1 MNKLPMT
8 CKLFKIIIA
17 SIALFIA
24 LPTSYAFAIPSPDLV
39 INLSASVAQ
48 LLGLFSVIFGGFAL
62 KGKGSKKAGK
72 RSGLGKLGGVLLG
85 GIAIA
90 LLASVAANILQY
102 TATIDAKNARLQTNL
117 VRKSVEN
124 GSAVGDTSL
133 KTLSFSEQLS
143 HPQGISTETLAGWLD
158 SGEPINII
166 DVRENEEFEV
176 GAIEGAAHLRYPD
189 VLAQSSLIPEGSN
202 TLFLCYSG
210 NRSSEL
216 CTEFTKQGKSCNF
229 MMGGYEKWMTESRP
243 MSSKFELS
251 IEELRALPD
260 FKNKDTLLDTPDVHE
275 LVQNE
280 QAEFIDLRY
289 PADFG
294 KGHLPGAHNITMRA
308 LTSATLAERIKAL
321 PDKPLIAA
329 CYDKRSCFFSQL
341 IGLRLERAGKDYRG
355 RYTVPHEY
363 FVASG
368 SSDRAHVSAWK
379 ASQEQVTLA
388 SYVVD
393 PLRSLLGW
401 MVTHLGHYAFAL
413 LAVVLMVR
421 LVLLPLSLKAERD
434 TMVQKSLSD
443 QVAALKEELGE
454 HPRAQAKATMQ
465 LYKKYKIRPVINALT
480 SIFQLSF
487 MLLFFSAVNL
497 SAPAWAHSFLWLDS
511 AALPDPILL
520 LPVIASALFVGVLWS
535 QSPPKTRLK
544 KMLFALGGIALFW
557 LLQGLGAAVN
567 LYLAISMAFLI
578 GQNALFARLGA
589 HFGWADAG
597 KDKTNSI
604 EDTGLIPLSQAH
616 YLPESTGKKAARLG
630 ILIEEGF
637 NVPDGFVF
645 TSEIT
650 NRTRSSTSTGE
661 LLSKGETAKLNKM
674 WRKLKCKNVAV
685 RSSGANE
692 DGADNSFAGVYDSIL
707 NIKRDGLLKAV
718 SDVYASLSSDR
729 SDSYSSH
736 TDAKADF
743 GDVDQGGVLI
753 QKMVP
758 AEYAGVMFTEH
769 PNSAG
774 SLMIELVNGLGEDLV
789 SGNVTPDTYTF
800 GKLTGELL
808 DAQENSEAP
817 PVDMQPLIELGKQ
830 LETMFDHPQDI
841 EWAYANKKFYLLQ
854 ARDITRS
861 VTSGSLVKNIGER
874 ERRKLLSYCALSSKD
889 AKKRTPIDP
898 EAEIFVQNEL
908 SELLPRPTRVSADL
922 MSKLWEAGGST
933 DLACQALGIPYDV
946 NYFSAPYITTIY
958 GWTYVNKLEE
968 KRRLGKGPG
977 AVASFQLARNAEQT
991 EVDFRE
997 EFLPEFQLEMLE
1009 RGAIDF
1015 GRLTLP
1021 AATSL
1026 LDTWVDRFVQETYQQ
1041 AELINISADFHI
1053 KTALAK
1059 LQAAKLEPTLYM
1071 TNHTETVVTKAMA
1084 LLSGDNVDESAINEF
1099 EKVFGHRAPLDY
1111 ELSDPRFNEDRDL
1124 INQYIERSS
1133 NEQKQEHESVELPDD
1148 KVLSITVQRARKFQL
1163 LKEDAKHYC
1172 LIELAQIRQ
1181 LLLQIDKLACL
1192 DGRVFHLNLA
1202 EIADLADPSLHT
1214 ALSKLTESRVDEI
1227 ISCKKLQLPTSLSL
1241 REIENIDMLTG
1252 KVKGGST
1259 ETEFSGA
1266 RVAGE
1271 QEVSGVARVITDV
1284 SEIDTFKQGEIL
1296 VARMTDPS
1304 WYPLFAQAKGIVTEV
1319 GGWLSHAAIVARE
1332 YDLPAI
1338 VGVKGICNE
1347 INTGDVVT
1355 LKLDGSV
1362 EKTENRR
1369 TEGSKMRSEHSVQ
1382 EQQEVVITD
1391 DKIIDFY
1398 RLSEAKMAKINASN
1412 ERRALKDRLSDRRSQ
1427 PRLTASGEVQQDRR
1441 AANRAALLRKAS

>member
-1 MNKLPMT
+1 MNKPLMT
-8 CKLFKIIIA
+8 NIPFKTIIA
-17 SIALFIA
+17 VIALYLA
-24 LPTSYAFAIPSPDLV
+24 LPASYAMAIPSPDLV

-62 KGKGSKKAGK
+62 KGKGRNKAGK

-85 GIAIA
+85 AIVIA
-90 LLASVAANILQY
+90 LMASVAANVLQY
-102 TATIDAKNARLQTNL
+102 TSTIDAKNARLQTNL

-124 GSAVGDTSL
+124 GAAVGDTSL
-133 KTLSFSEQLS
+133 KTLSFSEQLT
-143 HPQGISTETLAGWLD
+143 HERGISTETLASWIEN
-158 SGEPINII
+158 GEPVNII
-166 DVRENEEFEV
+166 DVRENEEYEV
-176 GAIEGAAHLRYPD
+176 ASIEGASHLRYPD
-189 VLAQSSLIPEGSN
+189 VLAQNSLIPEGSN

-229 MMGGYEKWMTESRP
+229 MVGGYEKWLTESRP
-243 MSSKFELS
+243 MASEFELS
-251 IEELRALPD
+251 IAELRKLPD
-260 FKNKDTLLDTPDVHE
+260 FKNKDTLLDTPAVHE

-289 PADFG
+289 PADFV

-321 PDKPLIAA
+321 PDKPLVAA
-329 CYDKRSCFFSQL
+329 CYDKRSCFYSQL

-355 RYTVPHEY
+355 RYSVPHEY
-363 FVASG
+363 YVAKG
-368 SSDRAHVSAWK
+368 TSDRAHVAAWK
-379 ASQEQVTLA
+379 QSQEQVTLA

-401 MVTHLGHYAFAL
+401 MVTHLGHYALAL
-413 LAVVLMVR
+413 LAVVFMVR
-421 LVLLPLSLKAERD
+421 LLLLPLSLKAERD
-434 TMVQKSLSD
+434 TMVQKSLSG
-443 QVAALKEELGE
+443 QVAKLKEELGD

-465 LYKKYKIRPVINALT
+465 LYKKYKIRPIINALT

-497 SAPAWAHSFLWLDS
+497 SAPGWLHNFLWLDS
-511 AALPDPILL
+511 ASLPDPLL
-520 LPVIASALFVGVLWS
+520 ILPVVASALFVGVLWT
-535 QSPPKTRLK
+535 QSKPKTLVKR
-544 KMLFALGGIALFW
+544 MLFVLGGIALFW

-567 LYLAISMAFLI
+567 MYLAISMAFLI
-578 GQNALFARLGA
+578 GQNALFARLGE
-589 HFGWADAG
+589 HFGWANSG
-597 KDKTNSI
+597 EDKTNSI
-604 EDTGLIPLSQAH
+604 EDTGLIPLAKAH

-645 TSEIT
+645 TSAIT
-650 NRTRSSTSTGE
+650 NRSRNGKGIDN
-661 LLSKGETAKLNKM
+661 LLTKSETANLNKI

-707 NIKRDGLLKAV
+707 NIKRDSLLQAV

-769 PNSAG
+769 PNSTG
-774 SLMIELVNGLGEDLV
+774 SLMIELVSGLGEDLV

-808 DAQENSEAP
+808 DAEVTTKAP
-817 PVDMQPLIELGKQ
+817 PVDMQPLIELGRQ
-830 LETMFDHPQDI
+830 LEDLFGHPQDI

-861 VTSGSLVKNIGER
+861 VASGNSAKNIAER
-874 ERRKLLSYCALSSKD
+874 ERRKLLHYSALSSKEAKQGKLID
-889 AKKRTPIDP
+889 AD
-898 EAEIFVQNEL
+898 AEIFVQNEL
-908 SELLPRPTRVSADL
+908 SELLPRPTLVSADL
-922 MSKLWEAGGST
+922 MSRLWEAGGST
-933 DLACQALGIPYDV
+933 DLACQELGIPYDV

-991 EVDFRE
+991 EVSFRE
-997 EFLPEFQLEMLE
+997 DFLPQFQIEMLE
-1009 RGAIDF
+1009 RSAIDF
-1015 GRLTLP
+1015 DKLTMQ
-1021 AATSL
+1021 AATTL
-1026 LDTWVDRFVQETYQQ
+1026 LETWVDRFVQETYQQ

-1053 KTALAK
+1053 KAALSK

-1071 TNHTETVVTKAMA
+1071 TNQTETVVTKAMA
-1084 LLSGDNVDESAINEF
+1084 LLAGDNVSEIEIAEF

-1111 ELSDPRFNEDRDL
+1111 ELSHPRFNEDRDL

-1133 NEQKQEHESVELPDD
+1133 SDQKQEHESAELPKD
-1148 KVLSITVQRARKFQL
+1148 KVLAITVERARKFQL

-1172 LIELAQIRQ
+1172 LLELAQIRQ
-1181 LLLQIDKLACL
+1181 LLVQIDTLAKLG
-1192 DGRVFHLNLA
+1192 GRVFHLTLA
-1202 EIADLADPSLHT
+1202 EIADLADP
-1214 ALSKLTESRVDEI
+1214 ALQADIVKLTNSRVEEI
-1227 ISCKKLQLPTSLSL
+1227 INSKKLQLPTSLSL
-1241 REIENIDMLTG
+1241 REIESIDMLTG
-1252 KVKGGST
+1252 KVKNQSA

-1271 QEVSGVARVITDV
+1271 QEVSGIARVITDI
-1284 SEIDTFKQGEIL
+1284 SEIETFKQGEIL

-1347 INTGDVVT
+1347 INTGDVIT

-1369 TEGSKMRSEHSVQ
+1369 EEASPMRREQSMR
-1382 EQQEVVITD
+1382 EQQAIAPKD
-1391 DKIIDFY
+1391 DNIIEFY
-1398 RLSEAKMAKINASN
+1398 RLTEAKMARINKAN
-1412 ERRALKDRLSDRRSQ
+1412 ERRAMKDRLSDRRFELRVS
-1427 PRLTASGEVQQDRR
+1427 ANGEPEQDRR
-1441 AANRAALLRKAS
+1441 AANRAALLKKAS

>member
-1 MNKLPMT
+1 MKRLPMPCKLPRT
-8 CKLFKIIIA
+8 IIA
-17 SIALFIA
+17 IIALYIT
-24 LPTSYAFAIPSPDLV
+24 LPASYVLAIPSPDLV

-62 KGKGSKKAGK
+62 KGKGRKKNGK
-72 RSGLGKLGGVLLG
+72 RSGIGKLGGALFGAVV
-85 GIAIA
+85 IA
-90 LLASVAANILQY
+90 LVASVAANVLQY
-102 TATIDAKNARLQTNL
+102 TGSIDAKNARLQTNL

-133 KTLSFSEQLS
+133 KTLSFSEQLT
-143 HPQGISTETLAGWLD
+143 HPQGISTETLASWLEKGD
-158 SGEPINII
+158 PINII

-176 GAIEGAAHLRYPD
+176 GAIEGASHLRYPD

-229 MMGGYEKWMTESRP
+229 MMGGYEKWITESRP
-243 MSSKFELS
+243 MSSDFELS
-251 IEELRALPD
+251 IEELRKLPD

-289 PADFG
+289 PADFV

-308 LTSATLAERIKAL
+308 LTSATLTERINAL
-321 PDKPLIAA
+321 PDKPLVAA

-341 IGLRLERAGKDYRG
+341 IGLRLERAGKDFRG
-355 RYTVPHEY
+355 RYSVPHEY

-368 SSDRAHVSAWK
+368 SNDRAHVAAWK
-379 ASQEQVTLA
+379 ANQEQVTLA
-388 SYVVD
+388 SYAVD

-401 MVTHLGHYAFAL
+401 MVTHLGHYALAL

-421 LVLLPLSLKAERD
+421 LILLPLSLKAERD

-443 QVAALKEELGE
+443 KVAALKEELGE
-454 HPRAQAKATMQ
+454 HPRAQAAATMQ
-465 LYKKYKIRPVINALT
+465 LYKKHKIRPIINALT

-487 MLLFFSAVNL
+487 MLLIFSAVNL
-497 SAPAWAHSFLWLDS
+497 SAPAWSHNFLWLDS
-511 AALPDPILL
+511 ASLPDPLLVLPIL
-520 LPVIASALFVGVLWS
+520 ASALFVGVLWS
-535 QSPPKTRLK
+535 QSPPKTKIK
-544 KMLFALGGIALFW
+544 KMLFALGGVALFW
-557 LLQGLGAAVN
+557 LLHGLGAAVN
-567 LYLAISMAFLI
+567 MYLTTSMAFLI
-578 GQNALFARLGA
+578 GQSALFARLGA
-589 HFGWADAG
+589 HFGWANAG
-597 KDKTNSI
+597 KDKTYTI
-604 EDTGLIPLSQAH
+604 EDTGLIPLSKAH

-630 ILIEEGF
+630 VLIEEGF

-645 TSEIT
+645 TSVIS
-650 NRTRSSTSTGE
+650 NRTRGAKANDE
-661 LLSKGETAKLNKM
+661 LLSKDETAKLDKI

-707 NIKRDGLLKAV
+707 NIKRDGLIQAV
-718 SDVYASLSSDR
+718 SEVYASLSSDR
-729 SDSYSSH
+729 SDSYATH

-743 GDVDQGGVLI
+743 GEVDQGGVLV

-769 PNSAG
+769 PNNTG
-774 SLMIELVNGLGEDLV
+774 SLMIELVSGLGEDLV
-789 SGNVTPDTYTF
+789 SGNVTPDTYTY

-808 DAQENSEAP
+808 DAEITTKAP
-817 PVDMQPLIELGKQ
+817 PVNMQPLIELGKQ
-830 LETMFDHPQDI
+830 LEALFGHPQDI
-841 EWAYANKKFYLLQ
+841 EWAYANKQFYLLQ

-861 VTSGSLVKNIGER
+861 VANGNAVKNIGER
-874 ERRKLLSYCALSSKD
+874 ERRKLLHYSALSSQDTKHR
-889 AKKRTPIDP
+889 KPIDP
-898 EAEIFVQNEL
+898 TVEIFVQNEL
-908 SELLPRPTRVSADL
+908 SELLPRPTQVSADL
-922 MSKLWEAGGST
+922 MSRLWEAGGST

-977 AVASFQLARNAEQT
+977 AVASFRLARNAEQT
-991 EVDFRE
+991 EHNFRE
-997 EFLPEFQLEMLE
+997 DFLPEFQMEMLE
-1009 RGAIDF
+1009 RSAIDF
-1015 GRLTLP
+1015 NKLTLP
-1021 AATSL
+1021 AAITL
-1026 LDTWVDRFVQETYQQ
+1026 LDTWVDRFVQDTYQQ

-1053 KTALAK
+1053 KTALTK

-1071 TNHTETVVTKAMA
+1071 TNHTETIVSKAMA
-1084 LLSGDNVDESAINEF
+1084 LLAGDNVDETAITEF
-1099 EKVFGHRAPLDY
+1099 EKVFGHRSPLDY
-1111 ELSDPRFNEDRDL
+1111 ELSNPRFNEDRDL

-1133 NEQKQEHESVELPDD
+1133 NEQKQEHDSVELPTD
-1148 KVLSITVQRARKFQL
+1148 KVLSISVQRARKFQL

-1172 LIELAQIRQ
+1172 LLELAQIRQ
-1181 LLLQIDKLACL
+1181 LLLQIDKLAKL
-1192 DGRVFHLNLA
+1192 DGRIFHLDLT
-1202 EIADLADPSLHT
+1202 EIADLADPSLQDEL
-1214 ALSKLTESRVDEI
+1214 AKLTNARVDEI
-1227 ISCKKLQLPTSLSL
+1227 IRCKKLQLPTSLSL
-1241 REIENIDMLTG
+1241 KEIESIDMLTG
-1252 KVKGGST
+1252 KMRGHSA

-1271 QEVSGVARVITDV
+1271 HEVSGVARVITDI
-1284 SEIDTFKQGEIL
+1284 SEIDTFQQGEIL

-1347 INTGDVVT
+1347 IDTGDVVT

-1362 EKTENRR
+1362 EKTDNRR
-1369 TEGSKMRSEHSVQ
+1369 EEASPMRTEQSMQ
-1382 EQQEVVITD
+1382 ERKSHIVDD

-1398 RLSEAKMAKINASN
+1398 RITEAKMARISAGN
-1412 ERRALKDRLSDRRSQ
+1412 ERRALKDRLSDRRSNV
-1427 PRLTASGEVQQDRR
+1427 RLTASGEVQQDRR
-1441 AANRAALLRKAS
+1441 AANRAALLKKAG